1 MIMNRCKI
9 HEFQT
14 MVWLALEQWLVQ
26 SAACIPGQQELTC
39 TDDFCLCC
47 RFGLLLLAWLTLSA
61 QRLAGEGL

>member
-1 MIMNRCKI
+1 
-9 HEFQT
+9 